1 METNTTQIYC
11 GWANYETWAVNLWLS
26 NDGASYSHWTERTR
40 EILAESATAED
51 NCSAVGQLAD
61 ELCEAIHDEYHTEG
75 AGLVS
80 DLLTA
85 ALSKVD
91 WHEIAQSFIDDISP
105 TSTRKVVPLGLVV
118 ATTGVLAELTDEDR
132 LGALAR
138 HARGDWGDVNQEDWA
153 ENELSLNEGK
163 RLLSAYHS
171 AGGVKFWIITEADR
185 SITTMLLPI
194 EY

>member
-1 METNTTQIYC
+1 METNATPTYYGC
-11 GWANYETWAVNLWLS
+11 ANYETWAVNLWLS
-26 NDGASYSHWTERTR
+26 NDATSYSHWTERTR
-40 EILAESATAED
+40 EILAESGIIED
-51 NCSAVGQLAD
+51 NRSAVGQLAD
-61 ELCEAIHDEYHTEG
+61 ALREAINDEYHTEG
-75 AGLVS
+75 AGLIS

-91 WHEIAQSFIDDISP
+91 WHEIAQSFIDDVSLTP
-105 TSTRKVVPLGLVV
+105 TGKVVPLGLVV
-118 ATTGVLAELTDEDR
+118 ATPGVLAELTEEDR

-138 HARGDWGDVNQEDWA
+138 HARGDWGDVDAEDWA
-153 ENELSLNEGK
+153 ENELSLNEGF